1 MLHTVLR
8 RHLSTLASILFMIF
22 FPKCGHI
29 MVAPYNLCLGSL
41 YYFVSILSVP
51 IPDPLHLCSDEI
63 RSVAQSCPTL
73 CDPMNRITPGLP
85 VHHQLPEFTETHLLA
100 APQNLLPTPAP
111 NPLSVPLL
119 DFHTKGVTQSMTFRV
134 GLPSLST
141 RFSRVMHVA
150 SRVRSLSLLSA
161 ESSSIVCM

>member
-1 MLHTVLR
+1 MSKSVQGRGISYPHNVMQPSP
-8 RHLSTLASILFMIF
+8 LSSS
-22 FPKCGHI
+22 PKGH
-29 MVAPYNLCLGSL
+29 PT
-41 YYFVSILSVP
+41 P
-51 IPDPLHLCSDEI
+51 IIRSDQI
-63 RSVAQSCPTL
+63 RSVAQLCPTL